1 MLRQE
6 LKYYRTGCS
15 IALLCIW
22 STLFFSACSE
32 QGRQQ
37 TDTLNELSYAY
48 HYRNLDSTEL
58 YARKALSAATH
69 YDAGKAEAFNNLAF
83 VNIARMDFVKAAEM
97 LDSAINITD
106 NQVELMVAE
115 IQYMRLCQRQ
125 SNNKQF
131 YDHQEKARKYM
142 ERIEVERNLLNEHQD
157 ARFVYAKSEYYIN
170 SSIYYY
176 YLGLTEPSV
185 KMIESIDA
193 EGEIK
198 SDSAQY
204 LYYLYNIGAGGII
217 AGEDSKAVAQEEFSL
232 LMKCYLLAE
241 QGGYPYWMAQ
251 AMQALSEHMLQP
263 STSPQLLKANYP
275 FIEYVN
281 IDGMPDSLLAGNL
294 AQRSLNLFTKYGD
307 VYQTAG
313 AHRTLASCYWEIKD
327 YPSAL
332 ICLNNA
338 LYTDTIINRAPDLVA
353 SIREQ
358 LCLVYSAQND
368 KAMSDFNRNIYLDLQ
383 DQTRQDKQLEARAD
397 QLNSS
402 VRTLNIMLVAVLLM
416 IVFTFG
422 LFFFLAHK
430 RKRDERNF
438 SVESMLDPLRKW
450 KENNERLK
458 AELLEQIEEI
468 EERTEFV
475 RMNVAKFRQR
485 NLEQRAKLA
494 IVNSITPFI
503 DRIINEINRL
513 ANCREE
519 ENVRLERYEYIH
531 ELTDIINEYNNVL
544 TKWIQMQQGN
554 INLHIES
561 FPLQQLFDI
570 VKKSR
575 TGFALHGVD
584 LDVRTTEAIVK
595 ADRTLTL
602 FMVNTIADNARKFTP
617 AGGHVTIMAQEES
630 DYVEISVEDDGV
642 GMSAEQV
649 DHLFDNKP
657 VSDDGSLRS
666 GGHGFGLLNCK
677 GIIEKYKKISRIFSV
692 CDIQASSEKGKGS
705 RLAFRLPKGGRRLIM
720 LIGILMCCQLA
731 SADKI
736 SSRTEFTH
744 SIKTYHLRRAAMF
757 ADSAY
762 YANLE
767 GKPELTLTYADSCIV
782 YLNRHARKVMPKTRN
797 IPMMVRYST
806 ASVLPAE
813 IIWFH
818 DGMKTSYDVI
828 LDIRNETAV
837 AALSLHMWDLYMYN
851 NKVYTKLYHECCA
864 DTSLPHYVRTMQ
876 RSRNNMA
883 VAVSIL
889 VILLLSILPI
899 SYIVYF
905 RHRLYYRFCIDRVNN
920 INEIL
925 LSQLTD
931 EEKLRRIEALC
942 HKKSKLGLQK
952 FDEVISQIVSSL
964 KTSVDVTAKS
974 REQVELAQ
982 DELRKAEYESDA
994 LHVSNSV
1001 MDNCLSALKHETMY
1015 YPSRIQQL
1023 AVGADSN
1030 LNTLSE
1036 VVTYYKQLYSMLSEQ
1051 AMRQV
1056 DKPMKADRDMLL
1068 LLMDILQKTN
1078 KGCKITTTAIDKD
1091 SEYVC
1096 VSATLTEL
1104 HLDDKQVKELFTAQ
1118 TIDLNFLLCKQ
1129 IVREIGEYTNKRAC
1143 GILARDNN
1151 IIEIILPKNIWKI
1164 LAL

>member
-1 MLRQE
+1 
-6 LKYYRTGCS
+6 
-15 IALLCIW
+15 
-22 STLFFSACSE
+22 
-32 QGRQQ
+32 
-37 TDTLNELSYAY
+37 
-48 HYRNLDSTEL
+48 
-58 YARKALSAATH
+58 
-69 YDAGKAEAFNNLAF
+69 
-83 VNIARMDFVKAAEM
+83 
-97 LDSAINITD
+97 
-106 NQVELMVAE
+106 
-115 IQYMRLCQRQ
+115 
-125 SNNKQF
+125 
-131 YDHQEKARKYM
+131 
-142 ERIEVERNLLNEHQD
+142 
-157 ARFVYAKSEYYIN
+157 
-170 SSIYYY
+170 
-176 YLGLTEPSV
+176 
-185 KMIESIDA
+185 
-193 EGEIK
+193 
-198 SDSAQY
+198 
-204 LYYLYNIGAGGII
+204 
-217 AGEDSKAVAQEEFSL
+217 
-232 LMKCYLLAE
+232 
-241 QGGYPYWMAQ
+241 
-251 AMQALSEHMLQP
+251 
-263 STSPQLLKANYP
+263 
-275 FIEYVN
+275 
-281 IDGMPDSLLAGNL
+281 
-294 AQRSLNLFTKYGD
+294 
-307 VYQTAG
+307 
-313 AHRTLASCYWEIKD
+313 
-327 YPSAL
+327 
-332 ICLNNA
+332 
-338 LYTDTIINRAPDLVA
+338 
-353 SIREQ
+353 
-358 LCLVYSAQND
+358 
-368 KAMSDFNRNIYLDLQ
+368 
-383 DQTRQDKQLEARAD
+383 
-397 QLNSS
+397 
-402 VRTLNIMLVAVLLM
+402 
-416 IVFTFG
+416 
-422 LFFFLAHK
+422 
-430 RKRDERNF
+430 
-438 SVESMLDPLRKW
+438 
-450 KENNERLK
+450 
-458 AELLEQIEEI
+458 
-468 EERTEFV
+468 
-475 RMNVAKFRQR
+475 
-485 NLEQRAKLA
+485 
-494 IVNSITPFI
+494 
-503 DRIINEINRL
+503 
-513 ANCREE
+513 
-519 ENVRLERYEYIH
+519 
-531 ELTDIINEYNNVL
+531 
-544 TKWIQMQQGN
+544 
-554 INLHIES
+554 
-561 FPLQQLFDI
+561 
-570 VKKSR
+570 
-575 TGFALHGVD
+575 
-584 LDVRTTEAIVK
+584 
-595 ADRTLTL
+595 
-602 FMVNTIADNARKFTP
+602 
-617 AGGHVTIMAQEES
+617 
-630 DYVEISVEDDGV
+630 
-642 GMSAEQV
+642 
-649 DHLFDNKP
+649 
-657 VSDDGSLRS
+657 
-666 GGHGFGLLNCK
+666 
-677 GIIEKYKKISRIFSV
+677 
-692 CDIQASSEKGKGS
+692 
-705 RLAFRLPKGGRRLIM
+705 M

-931 EEKLRRIEALC
+931 EEKLSRIEALC

-964 KTSVDVTAKS
+964 KTSVDVTANS

-1068 LLMDILQKTN
+1068 LLMDILQKAN

>member
-1 MLRQE
+1 MR
-6 LKYYRTGCS
+6 
-15 IALLCIW
+15 I
-22 STLFFSACSE
+22 
-32 QGRQQ
+32 
-37 TDTLNELSYAY
+37 
-48 HYRNLDSTEL
+48 
-58 YARKALSAATH
+58 
-69 YDAGKAEAFNNLAF
+69 GK
-83 VNIARMDFVKAAEM
+83 K
-97 LDSAINITD
+97 
-106 NQVELMVAE
+106 
-115 IQYMRLCQRQ
+115 
-125 SNNKQF
+125 
-131 YDHQEKARKYM
+131 
-142 ERIEVERNLLNEHQD
+142 
-157 ARFVYAKSEYYIN
+157 
-170 SSIYYY
+170 
-176 YLGLTEPSV
+176 
-185 KMIESIDA
+185 
-193 EGEIK
+193 GEICW
-198 SDSAQY
+198 
-204 LYYLYNIGAGGII
+204 N
-217 AGEDSKAVAQEEFSL
+217 
-232 LMKCYLLAE
+232 
-241 QGGYPYWMAQ
+241 
-251 AMQALSEHMLQP
+251 
-263 STSPQLLKANYP
+263 
-275 FIEYVN
+275 
-281 IDGMPDSLLAGNL
+281 
-294 AQRSLNLFTKYGD
+294 FTQ
-307 VYQTAG
+307 VY
-313 AHRTLASCYWEIKD
+313 
-327 YPSAL
+327 
-332 ICLNNA
+332 
-338 LYTDTIINRAPDLVA
+338 RA
-353 SIREQ
+353 
-358 LCLVYSAQND
+358 
-368 KAMSDFNRNIYLDLQ
+368 K
-383 DQTRQDKQLEARAD
+383 
-397 QLNSS
+397 
-402 VRTLNIMLVAVLLM
+402 
-416 IVFTFG
+416 
-422 LFFFLAHK
+422 H
-430 RKRDERNF
+430 ERNF

-584 LDVRTTEAIVK
+584 LDVRTTDAIVK

-649 DHLFDNKP
+649 EHLFDNKP

-1129 IVREIGEYTNKRAC
+1129 IVREIGECTNKRTC

>member
-1 MLRQE
+1 
-6 LKYYRTGCS
+6 
-15 IALLCIW
+15 
-22 STLFFSACSE
+22 
-32 QGRQQ
+32 
-37 TDTLNELSYAY
+37 
-48 HYRNLDSTEL
+48 
-58 YARKALSAATH
+58 
-69 YDAGKAEAFNNLAF
+69 
-83 VNIARMDFVKAAEM
+83 MDFVKAAEL

-313 AHRTLASCYWEIKD
+313 AQRTLASCYWEIKD

-503 DRIINEINRL
+503 NRL

-649 DHLFDNKP
+649 EHLFDNKP

-1068 LLMDILQKTN
+1068 LLMDILQKAN

>member
-1 MLRQE
+1 
-6 LKYYRTGCS
+6 
-15 IALLCIW
+15 
-22 STLFFSACSE
+22 
-32 QGRQQ
+32 
-37 TDTLNELSYAY
+37 
-48 HYRNLDSTEL
+48 
-58 YARKALSAATH
+58 
-69 YDAGKAEAFNNLAF
+69 
-83 VNIARMDFVKAAEM
+83 
-97 LDSAINITD
+97 
-106 NQVELMVAE
+106 
-115 IQYMRLCQRQ
+115 
-125 SNNKQF
+125 
-131 YDHQEKARKYM
+131 
-142 ERIEVERNLLNEHQD
+142 
-157 ARFVYAKSEYYIN
+157 
-170 SSIYYY
+170 
-176 YLGLTEPSV
+176 
-185 KMIESIDA
+185 
-193 EGEIK
+193 
-198 SDSAQY
+198 
-204 LYYLYNIGAGGII
+204 
-217 AGEDSKAVAQEEFSL
+217 
-232 LMKCYLLAE
+232 
-241 QGGYPYWMAQ
+241 
-251 AMQALSEHMLQP
+251 
-263 STSPQLLKANYP
+263 
-275 FIEYVN
+275 
-281 IDGMPDSLLAGNL
+281 
-294 AQRSLNLFTKYGD
+294 
-307 VYQTAG
+307 
-313 AHRTLASCYWEIKD
+313 
-327 YPSAL
+327 
-332 ICLNNA
+332 
-338 LYTDTIINRAPDLVA
+338 
-353 SIREQ
+353 
-358 LCLVYSAQND
+358 
-368 KAMSDFNRNIYLDLQ
+368 
-383 DQTRQDKQLEARAD
+383 
-397 QLNSS
+397 
-402 VRTLNIMLVAVLLM
+402 
-416 IVFTFG
+416 
-422 LFFFLAHK
+422 
-430 RKRDERNF
+430 
-438 SVESMLDPLRKW
+438 
-450 KENNERLK
+450 
-458 AELLEQIEEI
+458 
-468 EERTEFV
+468 
-475 RMNVAKFRQR
+475 
-485 NLEQRAKLA
+485 
-494 IVNSITPFI
+494 
-503 DRIINEINRL
+503 
-513 ANCREE
+513 
-519 ENVRLERYEYIH
+519 
-531 ELTDIINEYNNVL
+531 
-544 TKWIQMQQGN
+544 
-554 INLHIES
+554 
-561 FPLQQLFDI
+561 
-570 VKKSR
+570 
-575 TGFALHGVD
+575 
-584 LDVRTTEAIVK
+584 
-595 ADRTLTL
+595 
-602 FMVNTIADNARKFTP
+602 
-617 AGGHVTIMAQEES
+617 
-630 DYVEISVEDDGV
+630 
-642 GMSAEQV
+642 
-649 DHLFDNKP
+649 
-657 VSDDGSLRS
+657 
-666 GGHGFGLLNCK
+666 
-677 GIIEKYKKISRIFSV
+677 
-692 CDIQASSEKGKGS
+692 
-705 RLAFRLPKGGRRLIM
+705 M

-813 IIWFH
+813 ILWFH

-1015 YPSRIQQL
+1015 YPSRIKQL
-1023 AVGADSN
+1023 ALGTDSN
-1030 LNTLSE
+1030 LNTLAE
-1036 VVTYYKQLYSMLSEQ
+1036 VVKYYKQLYSMLSEQ

-1104 HLDDKQVKELFTAQ
+1104 HLDDKQVKALFTAQ

>member
-1 MLRQE
+1 
-6 LKYYRTGCS
+6 
-15 IALLCIW
+15 
-22 STLFFSACSE
+22 
-32 QGRQQ
+32 
-37 TDTLNELSYAY
+37 
-48 HYRNLDSTEL
+48 
-58 YARKALSAATH
+58 
-69 YDAGKAEAFNNLAF
+69 
-83 VNIARMDFVKAAEM
+83 
-97 LDSAINITD
+97 
-106 NQVELMVAE
+106 
-115 IQYMRLCQRQ
+115 
-125 SNNKQF
+125 
-131 YDHQEKARKYM
+131 
-142 ERIEVERNLLNEHQD
+142 
-157 ARFVYAKSEYYIN
+157 
-170 SSIYYY
+170 
-176 YLGLTEPSV
+176 
-185 KMIESIDA
+185 
-193 EGEIK
+193 
-198 SDSAQY
+198 
-204 LYYLYNIGAGGII
+204 
-217 AGEDSKAVAQEEFSL
+217 
-232 LMKCYLLAE
+232 
-241 QGGYPYWMAQ
+241 
-251 AMQALSEHMLQP
+251 
-263 STSPQLLKANYP
+263 
-275 FIEYVN
+275 
-281 IDGMPDSLLAGNL
+281 
-294 AQRSLNLFTKYGD
+294 
-307 VYQTAG
+307 
-313 AHRTLASCYWEIKD
+313 
-327 YPSAL
+327 
-332 ICLNNA
+332 
-338 LYTDTIINRAPDLVA
+338 
-353 SIREQ
+353 
-358 LCLVYSAQND
+358 
-368 KAMSDFNRNIYLDLQ
+368 
-383 DQTRQDKQLEARAD
+383 
-397 QLNSS
+397 
-402 VRTLNIMLVAVLLM
+402 MLVAVLLM

-649 DHLFDNKP
+649 EHLFDNKP

-952 FDEVISQIVSSL
+952 FDEGISQIVSSL
-964 KTSVDVTAKS
+964 KTSVDVTANS